1 MFCLL
6 PLSVILDIFNR
17 GSRGSAFAV
26 PNASGIRKRLRK
38 RRRRGKVTLETS
50 LDRDRDI
57 MTKKP
62 SFAYCVHRVDRSLS
76 RIGLAIL
83 LLALVMPAMVV
94 GKEDKG
100 FAPQAA
106 TKESEGSVTT
116 TTELMAL
123 DQENWQRPQ
132 SAFKWIAMARDIKV
146 PWDTFGR
153 QGWMTDDAYVEPVDP
168 GASKFPADTDIF
180 YLVFSVSA
188 LDAPSQYRA
197 AWFHMPDG
205 KTPSEELTGTDALFM
220 EMNEKAGYLE
230 IYRPENGWKQGKYL
244 VKLYFESPGQDLYD
258 PNVIGT
264 MEFTITE

>member
-1 MFCLL
+1 MTTKSSSADHNQRAKRT
-6 PLSVILDIFNR
+6 LSVPI
-17 GSRGSAFAV
+17 GS
-26 PNASGIRKRLRK
+26 
-38 RRRRGKVTLETS
+38 
-50 LDRDRDI
+50 
-57 MTKKP
+57 
-62 SFAYCVHRVDRSLS
+62 
-76 RIGLAIL
+76 L
-83 LLALVMPAMVV
+83 LLFALVLPSIVV
-94 GKEDKG
+94 GQEPSLTPKS
-100 FAPQAA
+100 PVI
-106 TKESEGSVTT
+106 ESEGSVTAT
-116 TTELMAL
+116 TDLMAL

-168 GASKFPADTDIF
+168 GVSEFSPDTEIF
-180 YLVFSVSA
+180 YLVFAVSA

-197 AWFHMPDG
+197 AWFYMPDG
-205 KTPSEELTGTDALFM
+205 QTPSQELTGTDALTM

-230 IYRPENGWKQGKYL
+230 IYRPEGGWKKGKYL